1 MLKKH
6 HVLLPSLLL
15 IILAISCKKADALEE
30 TASDT
35 TTSSSGSTNTL
46 SSAAAVEPKNS
57 DRKFVRTADIKFK
70 VKNVPIS
77 TYIIENAT
85 TKFGGFVTNTNLQS
99 TISEKNEVKISQD
112 STLEITKYTVE
123 NNITIRVPNT
133 QMDTVIKTIAKQ
145 IDFLEYRVI
154 KADDVS
160 LQLLSNQL
168 KEKREAN
175 QEKRLT
181 KAIDSIGKKLNEVV
195 QAENDLNQKSKQKDN
210 SKLENIALAD
220 QVNFSTLT
228 LQIYQRETIKKEM
241 IANEKQYRQDFGSKI
256 IDGLKNGWYLIEG
269 IIAVIAQLWSIILI
283 GILGYFV
290 YKKYFQ
296 KGN

>member
-6 HVLLPSLLL
+6 HALLPLLL

-30 TASDT
+30 T
-35 TTSSSGSTNTL
+35 TSETKTLSIDSSTTL
-46 SSAAAVEPKNS
+46 SSAAAVQPKNS

-70 VKNVPIS
+70 VKNVPNS

-85 TKFGGFVTNTNLQS
+85 TKFGGFVTYTNLQS

-181 KAIDSIGKKLNEVV
+181 KAIDCKGKKLNEVV
-195 QAENDLNQKSKQKDN
+195 QAENDLNQKSEQKDN
-210 SKLENIALAD
+210 SKLENISLAD

-241 IANEKQYRQDFGSKI
+241 IANEKQYRQGFGSKI
-256 IDGLKNGWYLIEG
+256 IDGLENGWYLIEG

-283 GILGYFV
+283 GILGFLG
-290 YKKYFQ
+290 YKRYFQ

>member
-6 HVLLPSLLL
+6 HALLPLLL

-30 TASDT
+30 T
-35 TTSSSGSTNTL
+35 TSETKTLSIDSSTTL
-46 SSAAAVEPKNS
+46 SSAAAVQPKNS

-70 VKNVPIS
+70 VKNVPNS

-85 TKFGGFVTNTNLQS
+85 TKFGGFVTYTNLQS

-181 KAIDSIGKKLNEVV
+181 KAIDSKGKKLNEVV
-195 QAENDLNQKSKQKDN
+195 QAENDLNQKSEQKDN
-210 SKLENIALAD
+210 SKLENISLAD

-241 IANEKQYRQDFGSKI
+241 IANEKQYRQGFGSKI
-256 IDGLKNGWYLIEG
+256 IDGLENGWYLIEG

-283 GILGYFV
+283 GILGFLG
-290 YKKYFQ
+290 YKRYFQ

>member
-6 HVLLPSLLL
+6 HVLLPLLL

-35 TTSSSGSTNTL
+35 TTSSSGSTKTL

-70 VKNVPIS
+70 VKNVANS

-112 STLEITKYTVE
+112 STLEITKYIVE

-181 KAIDSIGKKLNEVV
+181 KAIDSKGKKLNEVV
-195 QAENDLNQKSKQKDN
+195 QAENDLNQKSEQKDN
-210 SKLENIALAD
+210 SKLENISLAD

-241 IANEKQYRQDFGSKI
+241 IANEKQYRQGFSSKI
-256 IDGLKNGWYLIEG
+256 MDGLENGWYLIEG

-283 GILGYFV
+283 GILGFLG

>member
-6 HVLLPSLLL
+6 HVLLPLLL

-35 TTSSSGSTNTL
+35 TTSSSGSTNIL

-181 KAIDSIGKKLNEVV
+181 KAIDSKGKKLNEVV
-195 QAENDLNQKSKQKDN
+195 QAENDLNQKSEQKDN
-210 SKLENIALAD
+210 SKLENISLAD

-241 IANEKQYRQDFGSKI
+241 IANEKQYRQGFGSKI
-256 IDGLKNGWYLIEG
+256 IDGLENGWYLIEG
-269 IIAVIAQLWSIILI
+269 IISLIVQLWSIILI

>member
-1 MLKKH
+1 MIKKH
-6 HVLLPSLLL
+6 LALLPLL
-15 IILAISCKKADALEE
+15 IIILAVSCKKADSLEE
-30 TASDT
+30 ITSET
-35 TTSSSGSTNTL
+35 TTFSSDSSSTL
-46 SSAAAVEPKNS
+46 SSAAAVQPKNS

-70 VKNVPIS
+70 VKNVPNS

-85 TKFGGFVTNTNLQS
+85 TKFGGFVTYTNLQS

-160 LQLLSNQL
+160 LQLLSNKL

-181 KAIDSIGKKLNEVV
+181 KAIDNKGKKLNEVV
-195 QAENDLNQKSKQKDN
+195 QAENDLNQKSEQKDN
-210 SKLENIALAD
+210 SKLENMSLAD

-241 IANEKQYRQDFGSKI
+241 IANEKQYRQGFGSKI
-256 IDGLKNGWYLIEG
+256 VDSLENGWYLIEG
-269 IIAVIAQLWSIILI
+269 IIPVIAQLWSIILI
-283 GILGYFV
+283 GILGYFG

>member
-6 HVLLPSLLL
+6 HALLPLLL
-15 IILAISCKKADALEE
+15 IILSISCKKADNLEE
-30 TASDT
+30 TTSET
-35 TTSSSGSTNTL
+35 TTSSIDSSTTL

-70 VKNVPIS
+70 VKNVANS

-112 STLEITKYTVE
+112 STLEITKYIVE

-181 KAIDSIGKKLNEVV
+181 KAIDSKGKKLNEVV
-195 QAENDLNQKSKQKDN
+195 QAENDLNQKSEQKDN
-210 SKLENIALAD
+210 SKLENISLAD

-228 LQIYQRETIKKEM
+228 LQIYQRETITKEM
-241 IANEKQYRQDFGSKI
+241 IANEKQYRQGFSSKI
-256 IDGLKNGWYLIEG
+256 IDGLENGWYLIEG

-283 GILGYFV
+283 GILGFLG

>member
-6 HVLLPSLLL
+6 HVLLPLLL

-35 TTSSSGSTNTL
+35 TTSSSGSTKTL
-46 SSAAAVEPKNS
+46 SSAAAVQPKNS

-70 VKNVPIS
+70 VKNVPNS
-77 TYIIENAT
+77 TYIIENTT
-85 TKFGGFVTNTNLQS
+85 TKFGGFVTYTNLQS

-181 KAIDSIGKKLNEVV
+181 KAIDSKGKKLNEVV
-195 QAENDLNQKSKQKDN
+195 QAENDLNQKSEQKDN
-210 SKLENIALAD
+210 SKLENISLAD

-241 IANEKQYRQDFGSKI
+241 IANEKQYRQGFGSKI
-256 IDGLKNGWYLIEG
+256 IDGLENGWYLIEG
-269 IIAVIAQLWSIILI
+269 IIAVIVQLWSIILI
-283 GILGYFV
+283 GILGYFG

>member
-1 MLKKH
+1 MIKKH
-6 HVLLPSLLL
+6 HALLPLLL
-15 IILAISCKKADALEE
+15 IILAVSCKKADSLEE
-30 TASDT
+30 TTSET
-35 TTSSSGSTNTL
+35 TTFSSDSSTTL
-46 SSAAAVEPKNS
+46 SSAAPVQPKNS

-70 VKNVPIS
+70 VKNVPNS

-85 TKFGGFVTNTNLQS
+85 TKFGGFVTYTNLQS

-168 KEKREAN
+168 KQKREAN

-181 KAIDSIGKKLNEVV
+181 KAIDSKGKKLNEVV
-195 QAENDLNQKSKQKDN
+195 QAENDLNQKSEQKDN
-210 SKLENIALAD
+210 SKLENISLAD

-241 IANEKQYRQDFGSKI
+241 IANEKQYRQGFGSKI
-256 IDGLKNGWYLIEG
+256 VDGLKNGWYLIEG
-269 IIAVIAQLWSIILI
+269 ILAIIVQLWSIILI
-283 GILGYFV
+283 GILGYFG

>member
-1 MLKKH
+1 MIKKH
-6 HVLLPSLLL
+6 HALLPLLL
-15 IILAISCKKADALEE
+15 IILAVSCKKADSLEE
-30 TASDT
+30 ITSET
-35 TTSSSGSTNTL
+35 TTFSSDSSTTL
-46 SSAAAVEPKNS
+46 SSAAALQPKNS

-70 VKNVPIS
+70 VKNVPNS

-85 TKFGGFVTNTNLQS
+85 TKFGGFVTYTNLQS

-181 KAIDSIGKKLNEVV
+181 KAIDNKGKKLNDVV
-195 QAENDLNQKSKQKDN
+195 QAENDLNQKSEQKDN
-210 SKLENIALAD
+210 SKLENISLAD

-241 IANEKQYRQDFGSKI
+241 IANEKQYRQGFGSKI
-256 IDGLKNGWYLIEG
+256 VDSLRNGWYLIEG

-283 GILGYFV
+283 GILGYFG

>member
-1 MLKKH
+1 MIKKH
-6 HVLLPSLLL
+6 HALLPSLL
-15 IILAISCKKADALEE
+15 IILAVSCKKADSLEE
-30 TASDT
+30 TTSET
-35 TTSSSGSTNTL
+35 TTFSSDSSTTL
-46 SSAAAVEPKNS
+46 SSAAALQPKNS

-70 VKNVPIS
+70 VKNVANS

-85 TKFGGFVTNTNLQS
+85 TKFGGFVTYTNLQS

-181 KAIDSIGKKLNEVV
+181 KAIDSKGKKLNEVV
-195 QAENDLNQKSKQKDN
+195 QAENDLNQKSEQKDN
-210 SKLENIALAD
+210 SKLENMSLAD
-220 QVNFSTLT
+220 QMNFSTLT
-228 LQIYQRETIKKEM
+228 LQIYQRENIKKEM
-241 IANEKQYRQDFGSKI
+241 IANEKQYRQGFGSKI
-256 IDGLKNGWYLIEG
+256 VDGLENGWYLIEG

-283 GILGYFV
+283 GILGYFG

>member
-6 HVLLPSLLL
+6 HALLPLLL
-15 IILAISCKKADALEE
+15 IILAISCKKADNLEE
-30 TASDT
+30 TTSET
-35 TTSSSGSTNTL
+35 TTSSIDSSTTL
-46 SSAAAVEPKNS
+46 SSAAAVQPKNS

-70 VKNVPIS
+70 VKNVPNS

-85 TKFGGFVTNTNLQS
+85 TKFGGFVTYTNLQS

-112 STLEITKYTVE
+112 STLEITKYIVE

-175 QEKRLT
+175 REKRLT
-181 KAIDSIGKKLNEVV
+181 KAIDSKGKKLNEVV
-195 QAENDLNQKSKQKDN
+195 QAENDLNQKSEQKDN
-210 SKLENIALAD
+210 SKLENISLAD

-241 IANEKQYRQDFGSKI
+241 IANEKKYRQGFGSKI

-269 IIAVIAQLWSIILI
+269 IITVIAQLWSIILI

>member
-1 MLKKH
+1 MIKKH
-6 HVLLPSLLL
+6 HALLPLLL
-15 IILAISCKKADALEE
+15 IIVAVSCKKAEALEE

-35 TTSSSGSTNTL
+35 TTSSSDSTNTL
-46 SSAAAVEPKNS
+46 SSAAAVQPKNS

-70 VKNVPIS
+70 VKNVPNS

-85 TKFGGFVTNTNLQS
+85 TKFGGFVTYTNLQS

-181 KAIDSIGKKLNEVV
+181 KAIDSKGKKLNEVV
-195 QAENDLNQKSKQKDN
+195 QAENDLNQKSEQKDN
-210 SKLENIALAD
+210 SKLENMSLAD

-228 LQIYQRETIKKEM
+228 LQIYQRETIKKEI
-241 IANEKQYRQDFGSKI
+241 IANEKQYRQGFGSKI
-256 IDGLKNGWYLIEG
+256 VDSLENGWYLIEG

-283 GILGYFV
+283 GILGYFG

>member
-1 MLKKH
+1 MIKKH
-6 HVLLPSLLL
+6 HALLPLLL
-15 IILAISCKKADALEE
+15 IILAVSCKKADSLEE
-30 TASDT
+30 ITSET
-35 TTSSSGSTNTL
+35 TTFSSDSSSTL
-46 SSAAAVEPKNS
+46 SSAAAVQPKNS

-70 VKNVPIS
+70 VKNVPNS

-85 TKFGGFVTNTNLQS
+85 TKFGGFVTYTNLQS

-181 KAIDSIGKKLNEVV
+181 KAIDNKGKKLNEVV
-195 QAENDLNQKSKQKDN
+195 QAENDLNQKSEQKDN
-210 SKLENIALAD
+210 SKLENMSLAD

-241 IANEKQYRQDFGSKI
+241 IANEKQYRQGFGSKI
-256 IDGLKNGWYLIEG
+256 VDSLRNGWYLIEG

-283 GILGYFV
+283 GILGYFG